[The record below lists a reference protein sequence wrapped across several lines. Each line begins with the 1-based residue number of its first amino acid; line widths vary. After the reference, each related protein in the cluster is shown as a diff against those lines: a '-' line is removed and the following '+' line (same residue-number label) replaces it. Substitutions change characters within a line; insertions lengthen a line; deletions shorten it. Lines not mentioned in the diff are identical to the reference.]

1 MPFFR
6 CGGSTLSTIAKSQ
19 VLERLRTY
27 CGNNFTL
34 SATWEET
41 ISANID
47 GIGDSATSAISI
59 ISHTGFN
66 KLNNFFI
73 SLYNTFSGII
83 SYTSTVPGVTTA
95 GAYYQRWGTLW
106 RSLGP
111 DGGNR
116 PESEQTEGHSG
127 SITPM
132 IFNLQY
138 TTNISNISKFD
149 KKMLDSLGSIIGTGG
164 SGSMTISNKKGER
177 SFSYNI
183 PSWLPNLFEE
193 AGYEVTLPSN
203 YKSPVYTNNN
213 QYVSFDTVTSTFLSA
228 NYVG

>member
-19 VLERLRTY
+19 VLETLRTY

-34 SATWEET
+34 SATWKEQ
-41 ISANID
+41 IDGNID
-47 GIGDSATSAISI
+47 GLGDSSTSSICI

-66 KLNNFFI
+66 ELSNFFT
-73 SLYNTFSGII
+73 SLYNTFHGII
-83 SYTSTVPGVTTA
+83 SYTSTVPGSVE
-95 GAYYQRWGTLW
+95 GSPYYHRWGILW
-106 RSLGP
+106 RSLGSN
-111 DGGNR
+111 GGTR
-116 PESEQTEGHSG
+116 PESEQTEGYSG
-127 SITPM
+127 NITPM

-138 TTNISNISKFD
+138 TANISNISKFD

-164 SGSMTISNKKGER
+164 SGSMTISNKRGER
-177 SFSYNI
+177 SLSYNI

-203 YKSPVYTNNN
+203 YKSVYNDNN
-213 QYVSFDTVTSTFLSA
+213 QYESFGTVTSTFLSA